1 MFISPLMYGG
11 HTRQQITL
19 DPDKSPEPYLT
30 WTAVCFCFQV
40 KSCKRFICEQA
51 KLDAVCSNSNG
62 SNFLWSADFELPPV
76 TLQSWTACPEN
87 PSLTSCLFSQSGLA
101 LFLLEAHPSIL
112 SGSSDTGCGASGEA
126 ADEKASM
133 RALICVAVPALA
145 FASLTP
151 QHLVY
156 MSQLAVLNHS

>member
-1 MFISPLMYGG
+1 MQSAQTLTDPTSYGVQISN
-11 HTRQQITL
+11 
-19 DPDKSPEPYLT
+19 
-30 WTAVCFCFQV
+30 C
-40 KSCKRFICEQA
+40 
-51 KLDAVCSNSNG
+51 
-62 SNFLWSADFELPPV
+62 
-76 TLQSWTACPEN
+76 LQSPFRVGRRAQRIHHSPVV
-87 PSLTSCLFSQSGLA
+87 CLASRGLA